1 MNAKRILPGNEEQPD
16 IRFPLLV
23 GFAVIIYMTATI
35 YRHLVAGRWNFR
47 VLFCGNKL
55 FTLLY

>member
-23 GFAVIIYMTATI
+23 GFAVINNMTAGV
-35 YRHLVAGRWNFR
+35 YRHLVAWRENSQH
-47 VLFCGNKL
+47 LFFVEIN
-55 FTLLY
+55 Y